1 MSTAK
6 FHTAR
11 GFRAQCQA
19 ASGPVPLRPEFSP
32 CSIAKGVSRFPQS
45 APRKLGDRVE
55 EMAAQ
60 DPTFLCR
67 SQDGKGTVRC
77 FPVILRYLA
86 SSEFIS
92 DVVTSQHPC
101 FPSQASRWE
110 GNGIRSTDMA
120 RSPADGQRPGFL
132 NSSPSF
138 FPYCAEGRPG
148 GPHPQIFSAGAVQ
161 RHEGTTADAG

>member
-32 CSIAKGVSRFPQS
+32 CSIAKGVSRFPQP
-45 APRKLGDRVE
+45 APRKLGDGVE
-55 EMAAQ
+55 ERAAQ

-77 FPVILRYLA
+77 FPVILRYDWIWHPQNLSQMWSQTSIHVSHPRPLGGREMA
-86 SSEFIS
+86 SGVQTWLEA
-92 DVVTSQHPC
+92 Q
-101 FPSQASRWE
+101 Q
-110 GNGIRSTDMA
+110 MA
-120 RSPADGQRPGFL
+120 RDLGF
-132 NSSPSF
+132 
-138 FPYCAEGRPG
+138 
-148 GPHPQIFSAGAVQ
+148 
-161 RHEGTTADAG
+161 